1 MEQTQVNDLSL
12 DYEVLSQAYKDKCLE
27 CVKFQT
33 LATKLSIELE
43 EYKKKEMESKMEKD
57 LKQEEAE

>member
-1 MEQTQVNDLSL
+1 MENKQVNDLSL

-33 LATKLSIELE
+33 LATKLSMELE
-43 EYKKKEMESKMEKD
+43 QIKQKEDTDS
-57 LKQEEAE
+57 EAKNGE